1 MFANTS
7 ALLKKF
13 TVIALFCFFAGESKA
28 EIQIELGPTNISG
41 DWVGGALVLS
51 ERFGKY
57 DFGIGYVSEQD
68 INVTCGPPLLKSD
81 KCNFDIRENIFVH
94 AQRIFRFKWCEFGIG
109 PSYWQNTSRILG
121 KNFNFSLM
129 LGCAISEKS
138 FIRIRHVSNAGSGTP
153 NLGQDLLTV
162 GWRF

>member
-1 MFANTS
+1 MHTF

-13 TVIALFCFFAGESKA
+13 IVISLCCFFVGESKA
-28 EIQIELGPTNISG
+28 GIQIEIGPANVSG
-41 DWVGGALVLS
+41 DWVGAALVLS

-57 DFGIGYVSEQD
+57 DLGIGYVSEQD
-68 INVTCGPPLLKSD
+68 INVTCGPHLPATS
-81 KCNFDIRENIFVH
+81 KCDFDVKENIFVH
-94 AQRIFRFKWCEFGIG
+94 VQRIFRFKRCEFGIG
-109 PSYWQNTSRILG
+109 PSYWQNTSRIFG

>member
-1 MFANTS
+1 MKPIYLIVLFLLFAS
-7 ALLKKF
+7 
-13 TVIALFCFFAGESKA
+13 ESKA
-28 EIQIELGPTNISG
+28 GIQIELGPTNISG
-41 DWVGGALVLS
+41 DWVGGAIVLS

-57 DFGIGYVSEQD
+57 DVGIGYVSEQD

-81 KCNFDIRENIFVH
+81 KCDFYVKENIFVQ
-94 AQRIFRFKWCEFGIG
+94 AQRIFEFKRCEFGIG
-109 PSYWQNTSRILG
+109 PSYWQNTSRIFG

-129 LGCAISEKS
+129 LGCAITKRS
-138 FIRIRHVSNAGSGTP
+138 FIRARHNSNAGSGAP